1 MAPRTAAGPV
11 LDQRAL
17 NRALLDRQMLLAR
30 STRPVPAAVHHL
42 VGLQAQAPRSPY
54 VALWSRLEGF
64 DPHEL
69 GAMLTDRRA
78 VRLAIMRSTIHLVT
92 AEDCRFLRPLHDE
105 FLLRTLRQSPWTP
118 ALDGLDVDAVV
129 AAGRALVE
137 EAPLTTKELRAG
149 LAAIWPDRDP
159 AALAQAVRAGVPLV
173 QVTPRAVWGRAG
185 AVRLTSAES
194 WLGAPL
200 TGGTLEDLVL
210 RYVAAFGPASTM
222 DVQAWSGLTRLREVA
237 DRLGDRVVRFRNE
250 AGRELLDLPDAPRP
264 DPDVP
269 APVRFL
275 PDFDNVSLSHADR
288 TRLVDDDVRKRLM
301 RANGLLPGTVLVDG
315 RVEAHWSIGRAA
327 GTATLTVVP
336 FRALTTA
343 EATAV
348 EDEGRA
354 LLAFAAAEADAHDVV
369 VAPPDP

>member
-42 VGLQAQAPRSPY
+42 VGLQAQAPKSPY

-69 GAMLTDRRA
+69 GGMLTDRRA

-92 AEDCRFLRPLHDE
+92 AEDCRFLRPMHDE
-105 FLLRTLRQSPWTP
+105 FLLRALRHSPWMP
-118 ALDGLDVDAVV
+118 ALDGLDLDQVV

-137 EAPLTTKELRAG
+137 EAPLTTKELRDG

-159 AALAQAVRAGVPLV
+159 AALAQVVRAGVPLV

-185 AVRLTSAES
+185 AVRLTTAES
-194 WLGAPL
+194 WLGTPL

-210 RYVAAFGPASTM
+210 RYLAAFGPASTM
-222 DVQAWSGLTRLREVA
+222 DVQAWSGLTRLREVT

-250 AGRELLDLPDAPRP
+250 DGRELLDLPDAPRP
-264 DPDVP
+264 DGDTP

-275 PDFDNVSLSHADR
+275 PDYDNVTLSHADR
-288 TRLVDDDVRKRLM
+288 SRIVDDGVRKRVM
-301 RANGLLPGTVLVDG
+301 TVYAVVPGTFLVDG
-315 RVEAHWSIGRAA
+315 RVAGIWSLAEAA
-327 GTATLTVVP
+327 GTATLTVEPYVP
-336 FRALTTA
+336 L
-343 EATAV
+343 
-348 EDEGRA
+348 
-354 LLAFAAAEADAHDVV
+354 AAADRAEVEEEGLRLARFLAGKADDHDVRLV
-369 VAPPDP
+369 